1 MGPHEYGTTV
11 GLDLPWRAGDFV
23 GRGSELADLGAR
35 LARWQLL
42 TLTGPAG
49 AGKSRLAVQYAA
61 DHRGDY
67 PGGVRFLDLAAA
79 TVDEVPAR
87 LAFLATGPTD
97 SADRVL
103 VVLDTCE
110 HVIEPVASAVAAAIG
125 THRRLHVIAT
135 SREPLRLDGE
145 SVVRIG
151 GLVEEAAVELFRLR
165 AAAWQ
170 GTVGADATADVAL
183 ICRELDRLPLAIELA
198 AALSDVLSPTQISA
212 RLDDRFAL
220 LTLCGRTAVTR
231 HRSLLASLDWS
242 HTLLTVP
249 ERTLLRRLAVFAGRF
264 RLADAEAIC
273 AGDGLARGAVLGTLA
288 RLVEV
293 NLVECD
299 LSGREATYR
308 LLNSVRSYAD
318 RWLRASGEY
327 AGRRGRHLA
336 WCNGARQPA
345 GTAGGRAGNGWMK
358 LTSAEREIA
367 RLATLPLTNREIG
380 ARLFISPRTVQAH
393 LSHVFEK
400 LGITSRRQL
409 TVVLGLGDGMVTAGL
424 PR

>member
-1 MGPHEYGTTV
+1 MGPHQHNATIS
-11 GLDLPWRAGDFV
+11 LDLPWRAGEFV
-23 GRGSELADLGAR
+23 GRAGELADLGTR
-35 LARWQLL
+35 LARWPLL

-49 AGKSRLAVQYAA
+49 AGKSRLAVQYATG
-61 DHRGDY
+61 HRDDY
-67 PGGVRFLDLAAA
+67 PGGVRFLDLA
-79 TVDEVPAR
+79 TVTLDDVTDR
-87 LAFLATGPTD
+87 LAFLA
-97 SADRVL
+97 ADRAERVL

-110 HVIEPVASAVAAAIG
+110 HVIEPVAGAVEAALGA
-125 THRRLHVIAT
+125 RRQLHIIAT

-151 GLVEEAAVELFRLR
+151 GLTEESAIELFRSR
-165 AAAWQ
+165 AAARQ

-198 AALSDVLSPTQISA
+198 AALSDVLSPNQIAA

-220 LTLCGRTAVTR
+220 LTLSGRTAVTR

-242 HTLLTVP
+242 HSLLTDP

-264 RLADAEAIC
+264 RLGDAEAVC
-273 AGDGLARGAVLGTLA
+273 AGDGLARAAVLSTLA
-288 RLVEV
+288 RLVAV

-299 LSGREATYR
+299 LSDREATYR
-308 LLNSVRSYAD
+308 MLNSVRSYAD
-318 RWLRASGEY
+318 RWLRASGED

-336 WCNGARQPA
+336 WCHGAQQHEA
-345 GTAGGRAGNGWMK
+345 TAGGRAGNGGWMK
-358 LTSAEREIA
+358 LTCAEREIA

-409 TVVLGLGDGMVTAGL
+409 TVALDLRNGVFRQAGL
-424 PR
+424 PH